1 MRAPGRAASPSPRA
15 RALAAA
21 LAAALVALTRGA
33 PGTFAAGAPPGAAP
47 TPATPSGAGA
57 DAVILAGAASR
68 PITPEVGGTAAPVA
82 LAGFSEGRLAE
93 GILEDIEAR
102 ALVLEA
108 GGGAVTLVALD
119 LYGLARSDVLRVED
133 DIRARVPGAASA
145 GILVACTR
153 THSAPDATGQFS
165 APGVAVDSAWLARV
179 SRAAAEATEEAWR
192 MRQPARL
199 SFASTRL
206 PRLLTDARPPSRID
220 DRAWLLRVES
230 AAGHVGIAAL
240 ALFGASPET
249 LGRSDRLISAD
260 YPGVARRA
268 LEDAFGGV
276 GIFLVGASGG
286 QMMPVAPGSALPA
299 PSSAAPG
306 GSGAPAG
313 APAPSYGEALARS
326 LVVAWS
332 GRRDSRD
339 LTAPDA
345 SRGLLR
351 MRARPV
357 ELPVDNTALREAIA
371 TGHRRARLA
380 ASGAL
385 ESGVALLTMTSSGA
399 PIFDLACIPGEVYP
413 ELVDGGIQEPQD
425 PGADRHGET
434 AERPLRSLLRAP
446 LRLVV
451 GACGDDVG
459 DIIPISE
466 WDEKAPF
473 AYGLTAPPH
482 GEETSPGPRTA
493 PLLWAAFA
501 ELAR

>member
-1 MRAPGRAASPSPRA
+1 MA
-15 RALAAA
+15 RALAATALGASLVAMMQATPGA
-21 LAAALVALTRGA
+21 LAAGA
-33 PGTFAAGAPPGAAP
+33 TPDPAPSPAAAAGA
-47 TPATPSGAGA
+47 SA

-68 PITPEVGGTAAPVA
+68 QLTPDVGGAAAPVA

-102 ALVLEA
+102 VLVLEA

-119 LYGLARSDVLRVED
+119 LYGLARSDVLRVEG

-145 GILVACTR
+145 GILIACTR

-179 SRAAAEATEEAWR
+179 SRAAAEAAEEAWR
-192 MRQPARL
+192 IRQPARL

-206 PRLLTDARPPSRID
+206 PRLLTDTRRPSRID

-230 AAGHVGIAAL
+230 ATGHVGIAAL

-249 LGRSDRLISAD
+249 LGRGERRISAD
-260 YPGVARRA
+260 YPGAARRA

-286 QMMPVAPGSALPA
+286 QMMPLAPGSAPA
-299 PSSAAPG
+299 P
-306 GSGAPAG
+306 APAAAGSPARPGAGG

-326 LVVAWS
+326 LVAAWS

-339 LTAPDA
+339 LTGPDA

-351 MRARPV
+351 VRARAV
-357 ELPVDNTALREAIA
+357 ELPVDNAALREAIA

-380 ASGAL
+380 SSGTL
-385 ESGVALLTMTSSGA
+385 ESGVALLSMTTAGA
-399 PIFDLACIPGEVYP
+399 PIFDLACVPGEVYP

-425 PGADRHGET
+425 PAADRHGEPV
-434 AERPLRSLLRAP
+434 ERPLRSMLRAP
-446 LRLVV
+446 VRLVV
-451 GACGDDVG
+451 GVCGDDVG

-473 AYGLTAPPH
+473 AYGLAAPPR

-501 ELAR
+501 DLVH